1 MSFAELIAGA
11 ESREDGLT
19 FAVPDTWLQGR
30 TAYGGF
36 SAAVALSAAMKVCG
50 EGLPPLRSAVVSF
63 VGPAYGTLEARAR
76 VLRRGKNATWIGA
89 ELTRAGEVTA
99 TATFVFMGPVES
111 ALHLNDCPVPEGFN
125 LPENGASY
133 KPHPLMPVFLRENFE
148 ARFAI
153 PKSDERVPDLCWWVR
168 LKDRAGLD
176 PMSEVLLIGDAL
188 PPGVLPLLGAGVP
201 VSSMTWQVNLLTAR
215 PVTRDGWFML
225 RSRGDYAEAGCS
237 SQTMAIW
244 NADGAPVASGM
255 QSIAVFG

>member
-11 ESREDGLT
+11 ESREDGLAL
-19 FAVPDTWLQGR
+19 AVPEMWLQGR

-36 SAAVALSAAMKVCG
+36 SAAVALAAAVKVGG
-50 EGLPPLRSAVVSF
+50 EGLPPLRSAAVSF

-89 ELTRAGEVTA
+89 ELTREGEVTA

-111 ALHLNDCPVPEGFN
+111 ALHLNDCPPPAGFN
-125 LPENGASY
+125 LPEVGANY
-133 KPHPLMPVFLRENFE
+133 KPHPLMPVFLLENFE
-148 ARFAI
+148 ARFAV
-153 PKSDERVPDLCWWVR
+153 PKSSEKLPELCWWVR
-168 LKDRAGLD
+168 LKVREGLD
-176 PMSEVLLIGDAL
+176 PMSELLLIGDAL

-201 VSSMTWQVNLLTAR
+201 VSSMTWQVNLLTPA

-225 RSRGDYAEAGCS
+225 RSRGDYAEKGCS
-237 SQTMAIW
+237 SQTMGIW

-255 QSIAVFG
+255 QSVAVFG